1 MEESIV
7 FQLMGISFSLN
18 TLLAI
23 IVTVGIICGLS
34 LWTSRNLS
42 VDTPQRPQ
50 LFMEYIIDFVRGVV
64 GGAISDQS
72 SQNFQLLGLV
82 LLLFIFTAN
91 MIGLPLIL
99 HVGHFSLW
107 RSPTA
112 DPIVTLSI
120 ALLMILL
127 SHYIGISKQG
137 FKEYFVNSYL
147 KPSGFLLPIKLV
159 EEFTNALT
167 LALRLYGNIF
177 AGEVLLGLIADVA
190 NVKGPITWL
199 IGLPLQMVWQGFS
212 IFIGAIQAYIFVTLT
227 MVYLS
232 HKVEKEH

>member
-1 MEESIV
+1 MFE
-7 FQLMGISFSLN
+7 LAGITFGLN

-23 IVTVGIICGLS
+23 LGTVIVVSILCV
-34 LWTSRNLS
+34 WTSHNLS
-42 VDTPQRPQ
+42 VDKPGKPQ
-50 LFMEYIIDFVRGVV
+50 LFMEWIIDFVRGVV
-64 GGAISDQS
+64 GGAINDKGV
-72 SQNFQLLGLV
+72 QNYQLLGLT
-82 LLLFIFTAN
+82 LLLFIFTSN

-99 HVGHFSLW
+99 HVGDVSLW

-112 DPIVTLSI
+112 DPIVCLSI

-127 SHYIGISKQG
+127 SHYLGITEQG
-137 FKEYFVNSYL
+137 FGEYFKNSFL
-147 KPSGFLLPIKLV
+147 KPSAFLFPIKLV

-177 AGEVLLGLIADVA
+177 AGEVLLGLIANLA
-190 NVKGPITWL
+190 NAKGAITWI

-212 IFIGAIQAYIFVTLT
+212 IFIGGIQAYIFVTLT

-232 HKVEKEH
+232 HKVEAEEE